1 MANIIDIDFSV
12 GQQLTSENM
21 NEIVAAI
28 NELNNNMTS
37 VTYSQLV
44 ELRDLSTLI
53 PGMYY
58 RVTDYVTTTTQ
69 ANTQSAGHAFDII
82 VVADSEDV
90 LNENA
95 RAIQHSGDTYFEN
108 CNLDSW
114 ELKYCIDN
122 DDTRFSWADTTNGK
136 GVIYHM
142 EDEWGNV
149 CPYDFKNIQ
158 FKRFAIT
165 KYDKV
170 PSLVVGNGYNGYGYY
185 YGAMQLDGTSQVI
198 DGAVYGEDFEWL
210 YTFALKD
217 LAAGTWH
224 DYTVV
229 AHLGLKNDEGIEV
242 TCYGNKL
249 SQCRDEYNSGAGN
262 LVTVLNDVVFMNC
275 YRDLSDTSYSDDY
288 SYCYLNVLSDD
299 CYSNTFGN
307 SCSSNTFGNECYSN
321 TFGND
326 FRYNTF
332 GNNIYYN
339 TFGTNCYSNTFG
351 NSCYSNAFGDSCQ
364 YNTFGNGI
372 GSNTFGE
379 SCSSNTFGNE
389 CYNNTFGYNNNNNT
403 FGNGI
408 GSNTFGNSCQYNTF
422 GNSCSS
428 NAFGNSCSSNTF
440 GNGIGSNTFG
450 NGFLYNTFGNDCYR
464 NTFGNECYNNTFG
477 NECYNNTFGND
488 YIRWCA
494 FGDGVQ
500 HCSITGYS
508 TGSSNYLQNI
518 IVLNGT
524 RGTNR
529 SNLLSLSGLSVGVSY
544 SQTCG
549 KNSSGTYIHK
559 NVLD

>member
-44 ELRDLSTLI
+44 ELRDSSTLI

-82 VVADSEDV
+82 VVADSENV

-122 DDTRFSWADTTNGK
+122 DDTRFAWADSTNGK
-136 GVIYHM
+136 GVVYYM
-142 EDEWGNV
+142 KDEWGNEF
-149 CPYDFKNIQ
+149 PYDFKNIQ

-165 KYDKV
+165 EYDKV
-170 PSLVVGNGYNGYGYY
+170 PSLVVDNGGNGYGYY
-185 YGAMQLDGTSQVI
+185 YGAMQLDGESQVI

-229 AHLGLKNDEGIEV
+229 AHLGLKNDEGNEV

-249 SQCRDEYNSGAGN
+249 YQCRDEYNSGAGN

-275 YRDLSDTSYSDDY
+275 YGDLSDTSYSDDY
-288 SYCYLNVLSDD
+288 SYCYSNVLGDNCYSNTFGNDCRYNTFGNSCQWNTFGNNIWNNTFGNDCQYNTFGND
-299 CYSNTFGN
+299 CYSNTFGNSFYRNTFGNDCYSNTFGNDCGGNTFGNDCGGNTFGN
-307 SCSSNTFGNECYSN
+307 SCSSNTFGNSFYRNTFGNGCYYN

-326 FRYNTF
+326 CGGNTF
-332 GNNIYYN
+332 GNDNN
-339 TFGTNCYSNTFG
+339 NNTFG
-351 NSCYSNAFGDSCQ
+351 NSCYG
-364 YNTFGNGI
+364 
-372 GSNTFGE
+372 
-379 SCSSNTFGNE
+379 
-389 CYNNTFGYNNNNNT
+389 
-403 FGNGI
+403 
-408 GSNTFGNSCQYNTF
+408 NTFGNSCQW
-422 GNSCSS
+422 
-428 NAFGNSCSSNTF
+428 
-440 GNGIGSNTFG
+440 
-450 NGFLYNTFGNDCYR
+450 
-464 NTFGNECYNNTFG
+464 
-477 NECYNNTFGND
+477 NTFGND

-500 HCSITGYS
+500 YCSITGYS

-524 RGTNR
+524 QGTNG

-549 KNSSGTYIHK
+549 KNSSGTYTHK